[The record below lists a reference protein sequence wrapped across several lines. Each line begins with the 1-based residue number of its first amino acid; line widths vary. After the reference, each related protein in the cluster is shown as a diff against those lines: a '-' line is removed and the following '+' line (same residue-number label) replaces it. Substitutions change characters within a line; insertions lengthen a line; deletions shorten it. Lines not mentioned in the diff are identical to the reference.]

1 MSTETGKPAS
11 IKPDTKHQRFVDLFC
26 ADPSL
31 NATRAAIGASYSA
44 KTAAQQASRLLRNVK
59 VRDAIERT
67 LAKAA
72 MGTEEIATHW
82 SAVGRVSLSDFFS
95 QVEYEETT
103 KVQKPLSESI
113 ATHAKSIAFDEEFA
127 TRAVELLGLTGEQ
140 KTEYLGKSQ
149 TAVNKKRLR
158 LLELQMQLEQDPAAT
173 YTADGPVV
181 KKYRMELDLV
191 KANELG
197 VLDLAKSI
205 KPTAFGT
212 SIELPDRLAALERLA
227 KWQGMFVDKVEHSG
241 SMGLIWQETKTYE
254 GKGDEVV

>member
-1 MSTETGKPAS
+1 MASTTGKPATP
-11 IKPDTKHQRFVDLFC
+11 KLDAKHSRFVKSFC

-31 NATRAAIGASYSA
+31 NATRAAIAAGYSA

-59 VRDAIERT
+59 VRDAIEQA

-72 MGTEEIATHW
+72 MGTEEIASHW
-82 SAVGRVSLSDFFS
+82 SAVGRANLSDFFTK
-95 QVEYEETT
+95 VEYEEAT
-103 KVQKPLSESI
+103 KVQRPLIERIAEVEYQIDFEERVASRQLLSEKE
-113 ATHAKSIAFDEEFA
+113 AAKHQLRQQDRRNTIIRLE
-127 TRAVELLGLTGEQ
+127 VELEM
-140 KTEYLGKSQ
+140 
-149 TAVNKKRLR
+149 N
-158 LLELQMQLEQDPAAT
+158 PAAT
-173 YTADGPVV
+173 YAAEGPAV

-191 KANELG
+191 KADELG

-241 SMGLIWQETKTYE
+241 SMGIVWEEVKTYE
-254 GKGDEVV
+254 GKGGEAA